1 MSQLNLTR
9 YKHFSTI
16 LGSPEIA
23 ILGAHKS
30 SSPVH
35 LVVIR
40 RIPSLLFWCKRNK
53 PSLQDRAYRRLPQ
66 SGIYIALSCVR
77 AQCAQPTHFK
87 IGKIYMGDV
96 MAMCMR
102 SRTKGQENNTE
113 TGKFRIFPSALQ
125 CGPCGH
131 RTALPTDIRLCDAF
145 VSQRRK
151 LTGEEIRFLRETIR
165 FGRENVADILDIS

>member
-1 MSQLNLTR
+1 
-9 YKHFSTI
+9 
-16 LGSPEIA
+16 
-23 ILGAHKS
+23 
-30 SSPVH
+30 
-35 LVVIR
+35 
-40 RIPSLLFWCKRNK
+40 
-53 PSLQDRAYRRLPQ
+53 
-66 SGIYIALSCVR
+66 
-77 AQCAQPTHFK
+77 
-87 IGKIYMGDV
+87 